1 MNESID
7 ISVHSETGELEV
19 VILHNPGPEVE
30 NMTPL
35 NAERALYSDILN
47 LSVASKEYSQLKCI
61 LGRFAETLF
70 VEELLEEVLRDG
82 GVKDKLIRGICKNEC
97 IYDITD
103 DLLVMDSKA
112 LARQLIQGVPIRR
125 DSLTNYLSKDNYSLR
140 PLHNFFFTRDSAVTI
155 FDRMLISRMA
165 SRVRER
171 ESLIM
176 QTILENHERFKA
188 QTYSSSSQPT
198 YDPKIKIEGGDL
210 LIARDDII
218 LVGIGARTSPQGVD
232 FLLNRLK
239 ENKKKQH
246 IIVQELPLE
255 PESFIHLDMV
265 FTLLDSN
272 TCMVYEPLIM
282 KPNRYE
288 TVHIT
293 LDNGKVTSIEGV
305 KNIPDVLETLGMG
318 LEITYCG
325 GRKDSIIQEREQWHS
340 GANFFALGPGKVL
353 GYSRN
358 VHTLDD
364 LNQTGFEIL
373 KAKDVLAGKVNPD
386 DYSRFAI
393 SLDGSELSR
402 GGGGARCMTMP
413 VRRKCIY
420 R

>member
-7 ISVHSETGELEV
+7 ISVHSETGDLEV

-47 LSVASKEYSQLKCI
+47 LSVARKEYSQLKCI

-70 VEELLEEVLRDG
+70 VEDLLEEVLRDG
-82 GVKDKLIRGICKNEC
+82 GVKDKLIRSICKNEC
-97 IYDITD
+97 VYDNTD
-103 DLLVMDSKA
+103 ELLSMESKA
-112 LARQLIQGVPIRR
+112 LARQLIEGVPIRR
-125 DSLTNYLSKDNYSLR
+125 ESLTSYLSKENYSLR

-155 FDRMLISRMA
+155 FDRILISNMA

-176 QTILENHERFKA
+176 QTIFENHKRFNA
-188 QTYSSSSQPT
+188 LTYSTSSHPV
-198 YDPKIKIEGGDL
+198 YDPKIKIEGGDV
-210 LIARDDII
+210 IVARHDII

-265 FTLLDSN
+265 FTLLDTN

-305 KNIPDVLETLGMG
+305 KNIPDVLEKLGMD
-318 LEITYCG
+318 LEIAYCG

-340 GANFFALGPGKVL
+340 GANFFAVGPGKVL

-386 DYSRFAI
+386 DYSRFVI

-413 VRRKCIY
+413 VKRK
-420 R
+420 